1 MFNKTDYCDL
11 KLIVEGEEFLV
22 HRIILAARSEY
33 FRALLFGGLKETSSD
48 TIVIKDVRA
57 HAFKLLLQYIYT
69 GKLSL
74 RNEREESLIDLLAL
88 VHQYGFVDLLK
99 ASSDYLESILNIE
112 NVCSI
117 YDISSLYQLKSL
129 EEKCARFID
138 RNCATLLNHK
148 TLLQLSCDSLAS
160 IIGRDSFCVR
170 EIDIFKIVKEWHEH
184 NNVAESQ
191 ATIDRE
197 NTLASNGTRRDL
209 EHSSTIEFNRFEPNI
224 RRHQAQT
231 RVEEHE
237 FETQRR
243 VVSE

>member
-1 MFNKTDYCDL
+1 MNEKSNDLNSSTSLTHTNLSEVNHVKQLSLDIGKLLIKPFRTHISTITNSLFNFEGNLFNKTDYCDL

-148 TLLQLSCDSLAS
+148 TLLQLSC
-160 IIGRDSFCVR
+160 V
-170 EIDIFKIVKEWHEH
+170 
-184 NNVAESQ
+184 
-191 ATIDRE
+191 
-197 NTLASNGTRRDL
+197 
-209 EHSSTIEFNRFEPNI
+209 
-224 RRHQAQT
+224 
-231 RVEEHE
+231 
-237 FETQRR
+237 
-243 VVSE
+243 